1 MNKIVL
7 LLTGCINPG
16 EMPFTHL
23 TNKDERMRQYKN
35 AIDFY
40 LHKTDY
46 PIVFAENS
54 NTDISNDYKKDIS
67 NGRLE
72 IITFNGNDN
81 KQRGKGYGEA
91 YIIEYALKKSSVI
104 PKSDLIVKITG
115 RLIIE
120 NINDVIK
127 KTFPLQKEES
137 ITCSFHSDL
146 QFADSRIF
154 CATKFFLHN
163 FVNHKDEINDY
174 QNIYFEHILAK
185 YALSSK
191 QALYP
196 FWIEPLIN
204 GISGST
210 GRKYPEK
217 EIDTPQHQNQYRSY
231 VLKQVLLLA
240 KLSPGISLPYY
251 FFYKMLYIAY
261 RIKVLYYHISTII

>member
-40 LHKTDY
+40 LRETDY

-54 NTDISNDYKKDIS
+54 NTDISEEYHKDIFD
-67 NGRLE
+67 GRIE
-72 IITFNGNDN
+72 FITFNGNNN
-81 KQRGKGYGEA
+81 KQKGKGYGEA
-91 YIIEYALKKSSVI
+91 YIIEYALNKSSLI
-104 PKSDLIVKITG
+104 SKSDLIVKITG

-120 NINDVIK
+120 NINNVIK
-127 KTFPLQKEES
+127 KTFPLQKLKS
-137 ITCSFHSDL
+137 ITCSFYSDL
-146 QFADSRIF
+146 QFADSRVF
-154 CATKFFLHN
+154 CAPKDFLYV
-163 FVNHKDEINDY
+163 FVNHKEEINDY

-196 FWIEPLIN
+196 FWIEPVIN

-210 GRKYPEK
+210 GRNYSNKV
-217 EIDTPQHQNQYRSY
+217 INTPQHQHQYRSY
-231 VLKQVLLLA
+231 VLKQVLFLA
-240 KLSPGISLPYY
+240 KFSPGISLAHYS
-251 FFYKMLYIAY
+251 FYLLLYLAY
-261 RIKVLYYHISTII
+261 RIKVMFYNK